1 MGLDLVRSSCGKNK
15 KGFKKKNQQDI
26 PVCSSQAAFVL
37 ASSTIS
43 LILSAAVGDEQPG
56 SHHLSLEKV
65 QIGFARA
72 GVSSGL
78 QEIPR

>member
-1 MGLDLVRSSCGKNK
+1 M
-15 KGFKKKNQQDI
+15 
-26 PVCSSQAAFVL
+26 CSSQAAFVL

-78 QEIPR
+78 QAIPR

>member
-15 KGFKKKNQQDI
+15 KGFKKNQQDI

-37 ASSTIS
+37 TSSTIS